1 MFVDEATIKVK
12 AGKGGDGCVSFYRA
26 KYQPKGG
33 PDGGDGG
40 NGGSV
45 IAVADNNV
53 NTLVEYR
60 GHHHWSADNGEQ
72 GKSSSMHGA
81 SSDDVALRVPAGT
94 LIYDDTTNELLCD
107 LGPGETF
114 VVAKGGKGGL
124 GNEHFKSST
133 NQTPRKATPG
143 EQGEQRTVRL
153 QLKLI
158 ADVGLVGLPNA
169 GKSTLLQ
176 AMTRANPKIAD
187 YPFTTLSP
195 QLGIAELGGDRKLV
209 IADIPGLIEGAAEG
223 HGLGHDFLKHIERT
237 RVISHLIEAEP
248 TDGSSPLDNYN
259 KIRAELAAY
268 SPVLAEKPEV
278 IVVSKAD
285 LVLEEDQQQL
295 VREIRSKLQLG
306 RNDEVLV
313 ISSATRQGLK
323 ELQEMLW
330 SMLSKK
336 PEPGWTED
344 A

>member
-81 SSDDVALRVPAGT
+81 SSDDVTLRVPAGT

-336 PEPGWTED
+336 PEPGWAED